1 MGIVVSPSEL
11 DVDPVLAAG
20 GAVVGVFVVVE
31 ERRLAHLPFE
41 GREKEDVCAG
51 RIHLVGFSGMD
62 SFVLD

>member
-1 MGIVVSPSEL
+1 
-11 DVDPVLAAG
+11 
-20 GAVVGVFVVVE
+20 VE